1 MYNTDGEYYGRFT
14 MIGLISGSNLCSVGN
29 GGCSH
34 LCLARLSGRTC
45 VCPDK
50 PTQLPC
56 YTCEFGF
63 ICNLLNI
70 ILSKQVVYMVLF
82 DVGRI

>member
-70 ILSKQVVYMVLF
+70 ILSKQYQSCLYGFV
-82 DVGRI
+82 